1 MILLVLLNWVIAV
14 EFGDSSK
21 SGDSCEP
28 GNSGE
33 SGESGDS
40 VESGDSGESGDS
52 DFFNSYKSVDSCEL
66 W

>member
-33 SGESGDS
+33 SGDS
-40 VESGDSGESGDS
+40 VESGESGDS
-52 DFFNSYKSVDSCEL
+52 EKFGDFVNSYKTFDSCEL

>member
-33 SGESGDS
+33 SGDS